1 MNAKQRIKQLE
12 KTSAASGD
20 VLVRVFITTE
30 DGGAW
35 TSDAAGKRT
44 HYAAAEYAELVKQS
58 EACGVKVINVIPAS
72 KDTRDGDE

>member
-20 VLVRVFITTE
+20 VEIRVFITTE

-35 TSDAAGKRT
+35 EVGGAT
-44 HYAAAEYAELVKQS
+44 YAAAEYAELLKQWAARG
-58 EACGVKVINVIPAS
+58 EEVIYVR
-72 KDTRDGDE
+72 RDHDN